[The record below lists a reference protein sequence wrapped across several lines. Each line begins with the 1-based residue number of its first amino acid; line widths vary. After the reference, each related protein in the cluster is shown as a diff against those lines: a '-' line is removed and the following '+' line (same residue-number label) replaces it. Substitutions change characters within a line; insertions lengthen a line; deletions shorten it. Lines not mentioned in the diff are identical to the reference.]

1 MHAGGHY
8 KAPSLRVGPR
18 SDYDQ
23 MANYPSAKKRIRRD
37 QRREIIN
44 HARKS
49 RTRTFVRKV
58 EKAIESGDR
67 TVAAAALREAQPYL
81 MSSVNKGLVHRNT
94 AARRL
99 SRLSQRIKAMP
110 A

>member
-1 MHAGGHY
+1 
-8 KAPSLRVGPR
+8 
-18 SDYDQ
+18 

-37 QRREIIN
+37 QRRTIIN
-44 HARKS
+44 HARMS

-58 EKAIESGDR
+58 ENAIENGDR
-67 TVAAAALREAQPYL
+67 ALASVAFRDAQPYL

-99 SRLSQRIKAMP
+99 SRLSARIKAMP

>member
-1 MHAGGHY
+1 
-8 KAPSLRVGPR
+8 
-18 SDYDQ
+18 

-37 QRREIIN
+37 QRRTIIN
-44 HARKS
+44 HARMS

-58 EKAIESGDR
+58 ENAIENGDR
-67 TVAAAALREAQPYL
+67 ALASVAFREAQPYL

-99 SRLSQRIKAMP
+99 SRLSARIKAMP

>member
-1 MHAGGHY
+1 
-8 KAPSLRVGPR
+8 
-18 SDYDQ
+18 

-37 QRREIIN
+37 QRRTIIN
-44 HARKS
+44 HARMS

-58 EKAIESGDR
+58 ENAIENGDR
-67 TVAAAALREAQPYL
+67 ALASVALREAQPHL

-99 SRLSQRIKAMP
+99 SRLSARIKAMP

>member
-1 MHAGGHY
+1 MVNNRLTIAI
-8 KAPSLRVGPR
+8 VGTAIVLTVLIAQPGVPV
-18 SDYDQ
+18 
-23 MANYPSAKKRIRRD
+23 AALGASAQD
-37 QRREIIN
+37 N
-44 HARKS
+44 S
-49 RTRTFVRKV
+49 YLLNKV

-99 SRLSQRIKAMP
+99 SRLSHRIKAMP

>member
-1 MHAGGHY
+1 
-8 KAPSLRVGPR
+8 
-18 SDYDQ
+18 

-37 QRREIIN
+37 QRRTIIN
-44 HARKS
+44 HARMS

-58 EKAIESGDR
+58 ENAIENGDR
-67 TVAAAALREAQPYL
+67 ALASVAFREAQPYL
-81 MSSVNKGLVHRNT
+81 MSSVNKGVVHRNT

-99 SRLSQRIKAMP
+99 SRLSARIKAMP

>member
-1 MHAGGHY
+1 
-8 KAPSLRVGPR
+8 
-18 SDYDQ
+18 

-37 QRREIIN
+37 QRRTTIN
-44 HARKS
+44 HARIG
-49 RTRTFVRKV
+49 RARTFVRKV
-58 EKAIESGDR
+58 EKAIEDGDR
-67 TVAAAALREAQPYL
+67 ALAAVALREAQPYL

-99 SRLSQRIKAMP
+99 SRLSARIKAMP

>member
-1 MHAGGHY
+1 
-8 KAPSLRVGPR
+8 
-18 SDYDQ
+18 

-37 QRREIIN
+37 QRRTTIN
-44 HARKS
+44 HARIS
-49 RTRTFVRKV
+49 RARTFVRKV

-67 TVAAAALREAQPYL
+67 TLAAAALREAQPHL

-94 AARRL
+94 ASRRL
-99 SRLSQRIKAMP
+99 SRLSARIKAIP